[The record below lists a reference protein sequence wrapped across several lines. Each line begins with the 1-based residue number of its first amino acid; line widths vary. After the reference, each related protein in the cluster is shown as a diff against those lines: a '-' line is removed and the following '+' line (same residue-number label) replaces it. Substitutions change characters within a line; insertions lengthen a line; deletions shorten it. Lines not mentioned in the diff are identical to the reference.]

1 MVELTARAA
10 LEDKTVGIE
19 DIVTIAPCEEEVKVE
34 VLPSKIVAETASV
47 QRLSATDDCAVV
59 VGDYAI
65 TIDIHI
71 LCVTRFD
78 LVTSVLLH
86 EGDAVAKLTC
96 LVEILILVG
105 ALFAPF
111 LTYPQYIIVTDEG
124 IGIHTLARTRLIPY
138 SNIETI
144 ERLDKSCIQGGTIR
158 LFGIGGM
165 LGNIGWF
172 RNSQLGTFRAYITDS
187 NKVFLIR
194 LKQGKPIAISVSEP
208 DDFMPFY
215 LKGGNHVYSSK

>member
-1 MVELTARAA
+1 M
-10 LEDKTVGIE
+10 KTIYE
-19 DIVTIAPCEEEVKVE
+19 CSRSKAMNYLTIASFIIIIASIVY
-34 VLPSKIVAETASV
+34 VLFMMIYQHMPIWEGV
-47 QRLSATDDCAVV
+47 
-59 VGDYAI
+59 
-65 TIDIHI
+65 
-71 LCVTRFD
+71 
-78 LVTSVLLH
+78 LV
-86 EGDAVAKLTC
+86 
-96 LVEILILVG
+96 ILILVG

-124 IGIHTLARTRLIPY
+124 IGIHTLARTRFIPY

-144 ERLDKSCIQGGTIR
+144 ERLDKSFMSMSTIR

-187 NKVFLIR
+187 DKVFLIR
-194 LKQGKPIAISVSEP
+194 LKEGKPIAISVSEP

>member
-1 MVELTARAA
+1 M
-10 LEDKTVGIE
+10 KTIYE
-19 DIVTIAPCEEEVKVE
+19 CSRSKAMNYLTIASFIIIIASIVY
-34 VLPSKIVAETASV
+34 VLFMMIYQHMPIWEGV
-47 QRLSATDDCAVV
+47 
-59 VGDYAI
+59 
-65 TIDIHI
+65 
-71 LCVTRFD
+71 
-78 LVTSVLLH
+78 LV
-86 EGDAVAKLTC
+86 
-96 LVEILILVG
+96 ILILVG

-124 IGIHTLARTRLIPY
+124 IGIHTLARTRFIPY

>member
-1 MVELTARAA
+1 M
-10 LEDKTVGIE
+10 KTIYE
-19 DIVTIAPCEEEVKVE
+19 CSRSKAMNYLTIAGFIIIIA
-34 VLPSKIVAETASV
+34 SIV
-47 QRLSATDDCAVV
+47 
-59 VGDYAI
+59 Y
-65 TIDIHI
+65 
-71 LCVTRFD
+71 
-78 LVTSVLLH
+78 VLLMMIYLH
-86 EGDAVAKLTC
+86 MPIWEGV
-96 LVEILILVG
+96 LVILILVG

-124 IGIHTLARTRLIPY
+124 IGIHTLARTRFIPY